1 MLGQTTTETDSRKI
15 YLSISHGKVIQGTG
29 ANKQL
34 FSYVDGTIEAVYQK
48 TSRFGKEVVNRWYI
62 DLRDGAELYSL
73 CLPYSSGVFKSIMLS
88 LASDEALSSSTHVR
102 IEPYE
107 GRNGYTKVVVY
118 SDGVKLDWVTKQLPE
133 QETVSVGGKTI
144 KDDSKQMEYICSLVD
159 TLLQRIEKNNN
170 Q

>member
-73 CLPYSSGVFKSIMLS
+73 CLPYSSGVFKSIILS
-88 LASDEALSSSTHVR
+88 LAADRELTASTPVR

-118 SDGVKLDWVTKQLPE
+118 ASGVKLDWITKQLPP
-133 QETVSVGGKTI
+133 QETITIGGRQV
-144 KDDSKQMEYICSLVD
+144 KDDSKQMEFITSLVQ
-159 TLLQRIEKNNN
+159 TIQGRLNKNT